1 MDEIIKELQTVSKEM
16 QVVDNRISKAV
27 AKEKQLLDKLSERHE
42 ALKAR
47 LLVAMEENGIKKFEN
62 DMLRVTYV
70 APQIR
75 TSFDTAR
82 FKEEAPEIYAEFTK
96 ETYTKSHVKISV
108 YETDED
114 IS

>member
-1 MDEIIKELQTVSKEM
+1 MDEIIKELQTVSKEI
-16 QVVDNRISKAV
+16 QVVDNRISQAV
-27 AKEKQLLDKLSERHE
+27 AKEKQLLEKLKERDE
-42 ALKAR
+42 ELREK

-75 TSFDTAR
+75 TTFDSKR
-82 FKEEAPEIYAEFTK
+82 FKEEAPELYKEFTK

-108 YETDED
+108 YETD
-114 IS
+114 